1 MTTRTTPTKPPGLRE
16 RKKQQTRQRIREEAY
31 RLFAERGYEATT
43 VDEIA
48 AAADISPS
56 TFFRYFPSK
65 EDVVTQDEYDPAL
78 AEALRARPADEPTVE
93 AIRAALVGPLGE
105 LLDGDREQLLLRTR
119 ITFTDPEIRARSV
132 AEQERS
138 EAVLAEVIAE
148 RSGRDAH
155 DLEVKCAAAAIIA
168 VFTTLM
174 RHWVEGDG
182 KEDLLALY
190 DRHLQLL
197 SRGFDF

>member
-1 MTTRTTPTKPPGLRE
+1 MTTRTTP
-16 RKKQQTRQRIREEAY
+16 
-31 RLFAERGYEATT
+31 
-43 VDEIA
+43 
-48 AAADISPS
+48 
-56 TFFRYFPSK
+56 
-65 EDVVTQDEYDPAL
+65 
-78 AEALRARPADEPTVE
+78 
-93 AIRAALVGPLGE
+93 
-105 LLDGDREQLLLRTR
+105 
-119 ITFTDPEIRARSV
+119 
-132 AEQERS
+132 QERS

-155 DLEVKCAAAAIIA
+155 DLEVKCVAAAIIA